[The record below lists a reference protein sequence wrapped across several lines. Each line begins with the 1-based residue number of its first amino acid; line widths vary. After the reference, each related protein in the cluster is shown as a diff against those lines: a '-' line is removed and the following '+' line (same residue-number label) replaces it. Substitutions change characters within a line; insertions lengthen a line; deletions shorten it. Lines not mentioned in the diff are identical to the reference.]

1 MIHRI
6 NRKMSSSKL
15 DGIIVR
21 RGPAARDAL
30 RTAIELH
37 AAATAELIASQAP
50 EQRLIAIVHEL
61 ATAGHNLTA
70 CRAEDERIF
79 GAWLA
84 DGAEGKRPR
93 PSAQTL
99 AAERAVTALGR
110 DAVAARAALAEH
122 QAKVQVCAAQVR
134 DSGIARTD
142 ATYLAAVQAV
152 REFLDAEFGPA
163 IQRMLV
169 IEAKARSVERAL
181 HELGNGPNPSAVA
194 LGCSVE
200 VATAIRHAKAAAG
213 VPHDNDTGRRLLDRL
228 MSDAGATLDCELV
241 GSASVQPE

>member
-1 MIHRI
+1 MIHQI
-6 NRKMSSSKL
+6 NRKMSASKL
-15 DGIIVR
+15 DGIVVR

-37 AAATAELIASQAP
+37 AAATAELTASQAP

-61 ATAGHNLTA
+61 ATVEHDLTA
-70 CRAEDERIF
+70 CRAEDQRIF

-122 QAKVQVCAAQVR
+122 QVEVQVCAARVR
-134 DSGIARTD
+134 DSGIARSD
-142 ATYLAAVQAV
+142 AAYLAAALYANSWTPSSN
-152 REFLDAEFGPA
+152 R
-163 IQRMLV
+163 
-169 IEAKARSVERAL
+169 RS
-181 HELGNGPNPSAVA
+181 S
-194 LGCSVE
+194 GCS
-200 VATAIRHAKAAAG
+200 
-213 VPHDNDTGRRLLDRL
+213 
-228 MSDAGATLDCELV
+228 
-241 GSASVQPE
+241 

>member
-1 MIHRI
+1 MIHPI
-6 NRKMSSSKL
+6 NRKMSASKL
-15 DGIIVR
+15 DGIVVR

-37 AAATAELIASQAP
+37 AAATAELTASQAP

-61 ATAGHNLTA
+61 ATAEHDLTA
-70 CRAEDERIF
+70 CRAEDQRIF

-122 QAKVQVCAAQVR
+122 QVEVQV
-134 DSGIARTD
+134 
-142 ATYLAAVQAV
+142 
-152 REFLDAEFGPA
+152 
-163 IQRMLV
+163 
-169 IEAKARSVERAL
+169 
-181 HELGNGPNPSAVA
+181 
-194 LGCSVE
+194 
-200 VATAIRHAKAAAG
+200 
-213 VPHDNDTGRRLLDRL
+213 
-228 MSDAGATLDCELV
+228 
-241 GSASVQPE
+241 